1 VDDGFDRS
9 AESAAPPKD
18 CHPKDCDAAIAMND
32 DKHNG
37 GLIQI
42 KKQEDVCP
50 GKKSKINLADVRERI
65 DFAVADD
72 AERKTGPQYWRSLQ
86 ELAGSEEFQE
96 ALHREF
102 PKGASEWL
110 DTVSRRG
117 FLKVMGASLGLA
129 GLTTATGCVKLP
141 KETIV
146 PYVRQPEGVIPGR
159 PMYYATAVT
168 LGGYASPVLVESHLG
183 RPTKIEGN
191 NLHPASLGGTDIFT
205 QASIL
210 SLYDPDR
217 SQTVNSLG
225 DVRSWQHF
233 LDAIRG
239 PLSAQKNLQGAGIRI
254 LTPTIS
260 SPTLA
265 DQLRNFLK
273 TYPQAKWHV
282 WEPVNRD
289 NVLEGAKLAFGQPVE
304 TRYDFSKA
312 DVIVSLDADFLY
324 AGYPGNT
331 KYIRDFANRRNP
343 PKVDPNDYLEDRAG
357 GETLPGMNRLYVIE
371 STPSSTGAKAD
382 HRVGVRAGDIEYAFH
397 AIHGIE
403 LLKGNFPGWSSEQQA
418 VLAKAYRDL
427 PRTPGK
433 SIVLVGDHQPPLL
446 HALAHQM
453 NLELGNVGSTI
464 FYTDPVDANP
474 VNQTESIKELV
485 ADMRGGKV
493 DLLIILGGNP
503 AYDAPADLN
512 FADALKNGNIPLR
525 VHYGLHQNETAE
537 LCQWHVPATHEL
549 ESWGDA
555 RAYDGTVSIIQP
567 LIAPLYNG
575 KSEIEFVALLNGQA
589 DATGYDLTRA
599 YWQKQHAGGD
609 FEQFWRKSLHDG
621 WIEGTTFAPKSLSVR
636 SGSIPLAAESNSSAI
651 ELNIR
656 RDPTIYDGH
665 FSNNGWLQELP
676 KPMTKLTWDNAV
688 LIGPKMAERLG
699 IASEDVVELELNG
712 KKIQGPVWIQAGHPD
727 NSVTI
732 TLGYGRK
739 RAGRVGTGQGF
750 NAYELR
756 TTANPW
762 IASGVK
768 ITKTGATYPLADTQ
782 GMQSMETPD
791 GATRPLVRET
801 TLEEYKKEP
810 NFAKEEETP
819 YDVTLYENYPYKEE
833 KYAWGMAIDLN
844 KCVGCNNCMIA
855 CQSENN
861 IAVVGK
867 EQTHLG
873 RHMHWIRIDT
883 YYEGDRDNPRAF
895 FQPVPCMQCENAPC
909 EVVCPVGATNHS
921 TEGLNDMVYN
931 RCVGTRYCSNN
942 CPYKVR
948 RFNFLLFSDWDTPQY
963 KLMRNPD
970 VTVRSRGVMEK
981 CTYCIQRIN
990 ERRIDT
996 ETASVREGKDIRIG
1010 DELQTACQQS
1020 CPAGAIVFGNINDPN
1035 SNVSKWKAQAR
1046 NYSLLGELNTRPRT
1060 TYLAEVRNPNPE
1072 LEG

>member
-1 VDDGFDRS
+1 MPSDENKS
-9 AESAAPPKD
+9 
-18 CHPKDCDAAIAMND
+18 
-32 DKHNG
+32 
-37 GLIQI
+37 GLVQI
-42 KKQEDVCP
+42 TKKEDVCP
-50 GKKSKINLADVRERI
+50 GKKLSLADVRERI
-65 DFAVADD
+65 DYAIADD
-72 AERKTGPQYWRSLQ
+72 AERKTGPEYWRSLE

-102 PKGASEWL
+102 PKGASEWI
-110 DTVSRRG
+110 DSASRRG
-117 FLKVMGASLGLA
+117 FLKLMGASLGLA
-129 GLTTATGCVKLP
+129 GLTATTGCVKLP
-141 KETIV
+141 LEPIV
-146 PYVRQPEGVIPGR
+146 PYVRQPENVIPGR
-159 PMYYATAVT
+159 PQYFATAVT

-191 NLHPASLGGTDIFT
+191 DLHPASLGGTDIFT
-205 QASIL
+205 QAAIL
-210 SLYDPDR
+210 GLYDPDR
-217 SQTVNSLG
+217 SQSVVSMG
-225 DVRSWQHF
+225 DLRSF
-233 LDAIRG
+233 PAFMNAVRG
-239 PLSAQKNLQGAGIRI
+239 PLSAQKALQGAGIRI
-254 LTPTIS
+254 LTTTVT

-265 DQLRNFLK
+265 DQIRGFQKN
-273 TYPQAKWHV
+273 YPQAKWHV
-282 WEPVNRD
+282 YEPINRD

-324 AGYPGNT
+324 AGFPGNT
-331 KYIRDFANRRNP
+331 KYIRDFASRRNP
-343 PKVDPNDYLEDRAG
+343 DGN
-357 GETLPGMNRLYVIE
+357 MNRLYVIE

-382 HRVGVRAGDIEYAFH
+382 HRLSRQAWAIVHFIPELASRHEYISDLRA
-397 AIHGIE
+397 
-403 LLKGNFPGWSSEQQA
+403 NPGA
-418 VLAKAYRDL
+418 
-427 PRTPGK
+427 
-433 SIVLVGDHQPPLL
+433 SIVLAGENQPPVV
-446 HALAHQM
+446 HALVHQL
-453 NLELGNVGSTI
+453 NASLGNVGKTVL
-464 FYTDPVDANP
+464 YTDPVDANP

-485 ADMRGGKV
+485 ADMNAGKV

-512 FADALKNGNIPLR
+512 FGDLLKSNKVPLR
-525 VHYGLHQNETAE
+525 VHYGLYNNETAE
-537 LCQWHVPATHEL
+537 LCHWHVNATHEL

-575 KSEIEFVALLNGQA
+575 KSALEFVALLNGQS

-599 YWQKQHAGGD
+599 YWQKQHAGTD

-621 WIEGTTFAPKSLSVR
+621 WVEGTTFAPKSV
-636 SGSIPLAAESNSSAI
+636 SSKAPVI
-651 ELNIR
+651 TPETKPSDGTDIYLNIR
-656 RDPTIYDGH
+656 RDPTIWGGE

-676 KPMTKLTWDNAV
+676 KPMSKLTWDNAV
-688 LIGPKMAERLG
+688 QIGPSMAKRLS
-699 IASEDVVELELNG
+699 IATEDVVELELNG

-732 TLGYGRK
+732 TLGYGRT
-739 RAGRVGTGQGF
+739 RAGRVGTAQGF

-756 TTANPW
+756 TTAAPW

-768 ITKTGATYPLADTQ
+768 ITKTGANYTLASTQ

-791 GATRPLVRET
+791 GATRPLVREAS
-801 TLEEYKKEP
+801 LDEYKKEP
-810 NFAKEEETP
+810 NFAVEMDENPKRE
-819 YDVTLYENYPYKEE
+819 DTLYENYPYDKET
-833 KYAWGMAIDLN
+833 YAWGMAIDLN
-844 KCVGCNNCMIA
+844 KCVGCNNCIVA

-867 EQTHLG
+867 EQVHRG
-873 RHMHWIRIDT
+873 RHMHWLRVDA

-909 EVVCPVGATNHS
+909 EVVCPVGATVHS
-921 TEGLNDMVYN
+921 TEGLNDMTYN

-948 RFNFLLFSDWDTPQY
+948 RFNFLLFQDWDTPQY
-963 KLMRNPD
+963 KMMRNPD
-970 VTVRSRGVMEK
+970 VSVRSRGVMEK
-981 CTYCIQRIN
+981 CTYCVQRIN

-996 ETASVREGKDIRIG
+996 ETASVRENKDIRIG

-1020 CPAGAIVFGNINDPN
+1020 CPAEAIIFGNINDPN
-1035 SNVSKWKAQAR
+1035 SHVSKLKALSR

-1072 LEG
+1072 LAG

>member
-1 VDDGFDRS
+1 MTTERQD
-9 AESAAPPKD
+9 
-18 CHPKDCDAAIAMND
+18 
-32 DKHNG
+32 

-42 KKQEDVCP
+42 KRHEDVCP
-50 GKKSKINLADVRERI
+50 SHGKLDLNSVRARI
-65 DFAVADD
+65 DAVTAHD
-72 AERKTGPQYWRSLQ
+72 AGLSEKEKTGPEYWRSLE
-86 ELAGSEEFQE
+86 ELAGTEEFQA

-102 PKGASEWL
+102 PKGASEWI

-129 GLTTATGCVKLP
+129 GLTTATGCVRLP
-141 KETIV
+141 LEPIV
-146 PYVRQPEGVIPGR
+146 PYVRQPENVIPGR

-191 NLHPASLGGTDIFT
+191 DLHPASLGGTDIFT

-210 SLYDPDR
+210 GLYDPDR
-217 SQTVNSLG
+217 SQTVMSMG
-225 DVRSWQHF
+225 DVRSWQSF
-233 LDAIRG
+233 MSAIRG
-239 PLSAQKNLQGAGIRI
+239 PLSAQKGLQGAGIRI

-273 TYPQAKWHV
+273 IYPQAKWHV
-282 WEPVNRD
+282 YEPINRD

-324 AGYPGNT
+324 AGFPGNT
-331 KYIRDFANRRNP
+331 KYIRDFASRRNP
-343 PKVDPNDYLEDRAG
+343 DSK
-357 GETLPGMNRLYVIE
+357 MNRLHVIE

-382 HRVGVRAGDIEYAFH
+382 NRLPLRASEFGIVARALAKQLGATSENVDVSVGVSRPFMNAASDLAQ
-397 AIHGIE
+397 HG
-403 LLKGNFPGWSSEQQA
+403 GAS
-418 VLAKAYRDL
+418 V
-427 PRTPGK
+427 
-433 SIVLVGDHQPPLL
+433 VMVGDQQPPAV
-446 HALAHQM
+446 HALAHTI
-453 NLELGNVGSTI
+453 NSKLGNIGKTV

-474 VNQTESIKELV
+474 VNQTESIKDLV
-485 ADMRGGKV
+485 ADMNGGKV

-512 FADALKNGNIPLR
+512 FADALKSGKTPLR
-525 VHYGLHQNETAE
+525 VHYGLYQNETAE
-537 LCQWHVPATHEL
+537 LCQWHVNATHEL
-549 ESWGDA
+549 EAWGDA

-575 KSEIEFVALLNGQA
+575 KSALEFVALLSGQT

-599 YWQKQHAGGD
+599 YWQKQHSGGD
-609 FEQFWRKSLHDG
+609 FEAFWRKSLHDG
-621 WIEGTTFAPKSLSVR
+621 WIEGTSYPSKNVTAKPAEIERAIKNEAVLDVSLV
-636 SGSIPLAAESNSSAI
+636 GGPPTY

-656 RDPTIYDGH
+656 RDPTIYDGQ

-676 KPMTKLTWDNAV
+676 KPMTKLTWDNAI
-688 LIGPKMAERLG
+688 LIGPKMAQRLN
-699 IASEDVVELELNG
+699 IATEDVVELELNG
-712 KKIQGPVWIQAGHPD
+712 KKVTGPVWIQAGHPD

-732 TLGYGRK
+732 TLGYGRT
-739 RAGRVGTGQGF
+739 RAGRVGTAQGF
-750 NAYELR
+750 NAYALR
-756 TTANPW
+756 TTAASYT
-762 IASGVK
+762 ASGVK
-768 ITKTGATYPLADTQ
+768 ITKTGDTYKLASTQ
-782 GMQSMETPD
+782 GYQSMDTPD
-791 GATRPLVRET
+791 GTHRPLVREA

-810 NFAKEEETP
+810 DFAKEDEP
-819 YDVTLYENYPYKEE
+819 AKDLTLYEPYPYDKED
-833 KYAWGMAIDLN
+833 YAWGMTIDLN
-844 KCVGCNNCMIA
+844 SCVGCNNCMLA

-867 EQTHLG
+867 EQVVIG
-873 RHMHWIRIDT
+873 RHMHWIRVDA
-883 YYEGDRDNPRAF
+883 YYQGDRDNPKAF

-909 EVVCPVGATNHS
+909 EVVCPVGATNHT

-948 RFNFLLFSDWDTPQY
+948 RFNFLLFQDWETPQY
-963 KLMRNPD
+963 KMMRNPD
-970 VTVRSRGVMEK
+970 VSVRSRGVMEK
-981 CTYCIQRIN
+981 CTYCVQRIN
-990 ERRIDT
+990 ERRIDA
-996 ETASVREGKDIRIG
+996 EKEDRKINDA
-1010 DELQTACQQS
+1010 ELVTACQQS

-1035 SNVSKWKAQAR
+1035 SKVSKLKAQSR

-1072 LEG
+1072 LES